1 MYKNDKDIIDLYKK
15 RKKIW
20 VAAYNQIK
28 MLPEINEVIDLALI
42 KLVSKIANIK
52 VPALTSN
59 YVCRVS
65 LPNNEGTSK
74 TKRHI
79 DYPSHRGSKN
89 ALTVW
94 LPLQDTDKKNG
105 SLKIYPGSR
114 KVKTYSGSLKKNLII
129 RKNLSGTKYEKYMID
144 TNFKVGQAIM
154 FSHFLIHESGDNTS
168 NTIRFSVDF
177 RLNDLSDKLYAKR
190 NYYIN
195 YITKRIKN

>member
-1 MYKNDKDIIDLYKK
+1 MIPLNAP
-15 RKKIW
+15 
-20 VAAYNQIK
+20 V
-28 MLPEINEVIDLALI
+28 
-42 KLVSKIANIK
+42 IANIK

-114 KVKTYSGSLKKNLII
+114 KVKTYSGDGLVSTEFYSYKTKWDGNNEALYEDFPLSLGSNQSI
-129 RKNLSGTKYEKYMID
+129 EEID
-144 TNFKVGQAIM
+144 A
-154 FSHFLIHESGDNTS
+154 
-168 NTIRFSVDF
+168 
-177 RLNDLSDKLYAKR
+177 NDY
-190 NYYIN
+190 
-195 YITKRIKN
+195 